1 MSTVEALSYFKI
13 QSTSMKS
20 IKIKLLLLLSV
31 LTGQTMQAQEN
42 DITKQLFETYD
53 KYQETSLDKRRIKHH
68 ELQPILATYRA
79 NPYFTVKV
87 VGQSI
92 EGRDLSLVSIGQGKT
107 NVFLWSQMH
116 GNEPTATQSI
126 FDIFNF
132 LASADFKEEK
142 KEILDNLTLHFLPM
156 LNPDGA
162 ERFQRRNVLGV
173 DINRDALRL
182 QSPESKTLKRVR
194 DSLDADFG
202 FNLHDQ
208 STYYNAERTEKPAT
222 ISYLA
227 PAYNYE
233 KDINEKRGN
242 AMKIIVFMNNIIQKY
257 APGQVGRYNDD
268 FEPRAFGD
276 NIQKWG
282 TSTILIESGG
292 YPQDIEKQ
300 EIRKLNYVSILSAIY
315 TIAKG
320 NYLDIPLADYEKI
333 PENDRKLFDLK
344 ITNATYEINGKP
356 YILDVG
362 MNRLEVPVEN
372 STDFWYSSRVID
384 QGDLSTYYGYE
395 TFDATGFTIKT
406 GKVYPEIIKSIEDVD
421 HHNEDMLY
429 FLRRGF
435 SHVRIE
441 HIADDV
447 LSSPFPFHLI
457 SKNYEVPDLNLEVGI
472 NPTFLLEKDG
482 AVQYAVI
489 NGFLINLKEGNGVF
503 KNAMIY
509 R

>member
-1 MSTVEALSYFKI
+1 MTHKFLLIALLAATFCRA
-13 QSTSMKS
+13 QSS
-20 IKIKLLLLLSV
+20 
-31 LTGQTMQAQEN
+31 
-42 DITKQLFETYD
+42 DITESLYETYE
-53 KYQETSLDKRRIKHH
+53 KYKEPTLDKRRIKHS
-68 ELQPILATYRA
+68 ELQPLIKELRQ
-79 NPYFTVKV
+79 NPKFQVQT

-92 EGRDLSLVSIGQGKT
+92 EGRNLSLISIGSGKT
-107 NVFLWSQMH
+107 DVFLWSQMH
-116 GNEPTATQSI
+116 GDEPTATQAI
-126 FDIFNF
+126 FDILNF
-132 LASADFKEEK
+132 LDSPDFAAEKEA
-142 KEILDNLTLHFLPM
+142 ILKSCTLHFLPM

-162 ERFQRRNVLGV
+162 EVFQRRNRLGV

-182 QSPESKTLKRVR
+182 QSPESRTLKRVR
-194 DSLDADFG
+194 DSLEAEFG

-233 KDINEKRGN
+233 KEVNDVRAD
-242 AMKIIVFMNNIIQKY
+242 AMKVIVSMNDIIQKY

-282 TSTILIESGG
+282 TSAILIESGG
-292 YPQDIEKQ
+292 YKDDVEKQ

-320 NYLDIPLADYEKI
+320 SYKDIAIEEYEKI

-344 ITNATYEINGKP
+344 IEKATYPLLGEDYVIDIGT
-356 YILDVG
+356 
-362 MNRLEVPVEN
+362 NRLEVDEEDYN
-372 STDFWYSSRVID
+372 DFWYSSRIID
-384 QGDLSTYYGYE
+384 LGDLSTYYGYE
-395 TFDATGFTIKT
+395 TFDASGYTIRP
-406 GKVYPEIIKSIEDVD
+406 GKEHPETMKSVAVLKKLKIESLLKSGYTYVRVE
-421 HHNEDMLY
+421 NIPGDMLASP
-429 FLRRGF
+429 LP
-435 SHVRIE
+435 I
-441 HIADDV
+441 HI
-447 LSSPFPFHLI
+447 I
-457 SKNYEVPDLNLEVGI
+457 GKKYKVPELDLKVGI

-482 AVQYAVI
+482 NIEYAVV
-489 NGFLINLKEGNGVF
+489 NGFLIDLDKATTDI

>member
-1 MSTVEALSYFKI
+1 MR
-13 QSTSMKS
+13 
-20 IKIKLLLLLSV
+20 IKLTLVFLLSWIF
-31 LTGQTMQAQEN
+31 TYSQEG
-42 DITKQLFETYD
+42 DITSQLFETYE
-53 KYQETSLDKRRIKHH
+53 KYKEVSLDKRRIKHH
-68 ELQPILATYRA
+68 QLQPLLASYRA
-79 NPYFTVKV
+79 NPHFTVKV

-92 EGRDLSLVSIGQGKT
+92 EGRDLSLVSIGKGKT

-116 GNEPTATQSI
+116 GNEPTATQAI

-132 LASADFKEEK
+132 LASADFQDEK
-142 KEILDNLTLHFLPM
+142 QDILSNLTLHFLPM

-162 ERFQRRNVLGV
+162 ERFQRRNMLGV

-182 QSPESKTLKRVR
+182 QSPESQTLKSVR
-194 DSLDADFG
+194 DSLNADFG

-208 STYYNAERTEKPAT
+208 SSYYNAERTEKPAT

-233 KDINEKRGN
+233 KDINEKRGD
-242 AMKIIVFMNNIIQKY
+242 AMKVIVFMNNIIQKY
-257 APGQVGRYNDD
+257 AAGQVGRYNDD

-292 YPQDIEKQ
+292 YANDVEKQ

-320 NYLDIPLADYEKI
+320 NYADIQLEDYEKI
-333 PENDRKLFDLK
+333 PVNDRKLFDLK
-344 ITNATYEINGKP
+344 ITNATYEIKGKP
-356 YILDVG
+356 YILDIG
-362 MNRLEVPVEN
+362 MNRLEVPIEN
-372 STDFWYSSRVID
+372 STNFWYSSRIID

-395 TFDATGFTIKT
+395 TFDATEYTLVA
-406 GKVYPEIIKSIEDVD
+406 GKVAPNLLSDAGQL
-421 HHNEDMLY
+421 NEKQIMDMLRSGY
-429 FLRRGF
+429 TYIRAKNIPLDWLDFKMP
-435 SHVRIE
+435 I
-441 HIADDV
+441 
-447 LSSPFPFHLI
+447 HLI
-457 SKNYEVPDLNLEVGI
+457 SKSFELPELNLEVGI

-482 AVQYAVI
+482 VYTYAII
-489 NGFLINLKEGNGVF
+489 NGFLINLENESGYF